1 MSTKRED
8 ILGIVTMMWVLAMV
22 AACIALVSRCVSNR
36 ATIPSETVKRDTI
49 VVRDTVV
56 RVKPEAQVHDSIIVR
71 YVRVPVTVRDTLHVR
86 NTDSVSLP
94 ITQKVYGDSLY
105 TAWVSGYEAA
115 LDSIHLY
122 RTNTIIT
129 DTRTI
134 TMPQRAKPKRW
145 GIGIQAGYGM
155 SVERHPQAS
164 PYVGVGISYSLF
176 QF

>member
-8 ILGIVTMMWVLAMV
+8 IQTIVAMMWALAMIAV
-22 AACIALVSRCVSNR
+22 YIALVSRCVSNR
-36 ATIPSETVKRDTI
+36 AGVTIPSETVKRDTI
-49 VVRDTVV
+49 IVRDTVV
-56 RVKPEAQVHDSIIVR
+56 RVNPEIRDSIVVR
-71 YVRVPVTVRDTLHVR
+71 YVRVPVHVPVHDTLHYA
-86 NTDSVSLP
+86 DSVSLP

-115 LDSIHLY
+115 LDSIHMY
-122 RTNTIIT
+122 RTTTTIT

-134 TMPQRAKPKRW
+134 TVPQKAKAKRW

-155 SVERHPQAS
+155 SVERHPRAA
-164 PYVGVGISYSLF
+164 PYVGVGVTYSLF

>member
-8 ILGIVTMMWVLAMV
+8 IQAIVAMMWAMAMV
-22 AACIALVSRCVSNR
+22 ATCIALVSRCVTNR
-36 ATIPSETVKRDTI
+36 AGGNIPSETVQRDTI
-49 VVRDTVV
+49 VVRDTVAS
-56 RVKPEAQVHDSIIVR
+56 VKPEARVRDSIVVR
-71 YVRVPVTVRDTLHVR
+71 YVQVPVHDTLHVCHV
-86 NTDSVSLP
+86 DSVSLP

-122 RTNTIIT
+122 RTSTTIT

-134 TMPQRAKPKRW
+134 TVPQKVKAKRW

-155 SVERHPQAS
+155 SVERHPRAA
-164 PYVGVGISYSLF
+164 PYVGVGVSYSLF

>member
-8 ILGIVTMMWVLAMV
+8 IQAIVAMMWAMALV
-22 AACIALVSRCVSNR
+22 AVCIALVARCVSNG
-36 ATIPSETVKRDTI
+36 ADGTIPSETVKRDTVI
-49 VVRDTVV
+49 VRDTVV
-56 RVKPEAQVHDSIIVR
+56 SVKPEARVRDSVVVR
-71 YVRVPVTVRDTLHVR
+71 YVRVPVHDTIHHA
-86 NTDSVSLP
+86 DSVSLP

-122 RTNTIIT
+122 RTTTTIT

-134 TMPQRAKPKRW
+134 TMPQKMKPKRW

-155 SVERHPQAS
+155 SVERHPRAA
-164 PYVGVGISYSLF
+164 PYVGLGVSYSLF